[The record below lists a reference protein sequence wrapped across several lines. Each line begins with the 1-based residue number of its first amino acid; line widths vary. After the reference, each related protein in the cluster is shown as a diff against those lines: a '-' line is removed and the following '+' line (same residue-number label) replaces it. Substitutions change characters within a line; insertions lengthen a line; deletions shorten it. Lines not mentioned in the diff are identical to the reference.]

1 MQLKST
7 NNSFFEDD
15 PYKGV
20 LKPNQTITI
29 TVTTV
34 GNVNAES
41 ARDLA
46 QKNKFMIEYIS
57 LNSNLSIDEAMTA
70 LKRP

>member
-7 NNSFFEDD
+7 NNSFFEAD

-20 LKPNQTITI
+20 LKPNETMNI

-34 GNVNAES
+34 NNVNA
-41 ARDLA
+41 
-46 QKNKFMIEYIS
+46 
-57 LNSNLSIDEAMTA
+57 
-70 LKRP
+70 